1 MSRPKTR
8 ANTWLDA
15 LRSFDLETLQFASY
29 LMDVICL
36 LGGDVPVSLAVP
48 KEAGLE
54 RYEVQWILN
63 PPHRPRRIRVWGFMS
78 IGKAH
83 RLTVKG
89 KQARWARELL
99 QREITARARRHND
112 R

>member
-8 ANTWLDA
+8 ANAALDIVKP
-15 LRSFDLETLQFASY
+15 FDLETLQLASH
-29 LMDVICL
+29 LMDVICF

-63 PPHRPRRIRVWGFMS
+63 PPNHPRRIRVWGMMS

-89 KQARWARELL
+89 KQARWAKELL
-99 QREITARARRHND
+99 QREITARARRTG
-112 R
+112 